1 MKYQQTANSQPQ
13 ASRPVSPILVAVVA
27 ATAGALTARLFDRWL
42 LAGQAAEIAQERA
55 QLEQARAAALPVA
68 AGGAGTPTVQ
78 VVTAA
83 DPWRNLSGVG
93 GARPGDPWRGLNAD
107 EEIER

>member
-1 MKYQQTANSQPQ
+1 M
-13 ASRPVSPILVAVVA
+13 SPILVAVVA

-42 LAGQAAEIAQERA
+42 LSGQAAEIAQERA

-68 AGGAGTPTVQ
+68 AGAGTPTVQ

-83 DPWRNLSGVG
+83 DPWRNLSGV
-93 GARPGDPWRGLNAD
+93 ARPADPWRGLNAD
-107 EEIER
+107 EDIER